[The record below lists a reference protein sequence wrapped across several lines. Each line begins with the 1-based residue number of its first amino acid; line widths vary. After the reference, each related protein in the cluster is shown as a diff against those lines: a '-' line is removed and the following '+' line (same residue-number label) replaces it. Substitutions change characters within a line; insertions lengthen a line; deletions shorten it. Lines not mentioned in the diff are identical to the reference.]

1 MLIACRDRAGSP
13 GFLAVLLS
21 LAVLAG
27 CDSESGGSPALG
39 SGELLDRIQ
48 ELYETARNAGDD
60 VPSDAYEWAKSD
72 LQRIGDWEYRIVRLD
87 AGSDV
92 AVLERLNEL
101 GAERWEVFWLERDGD
116 WLRVF
121 LKRHSRSYLRLLPL
135 SDLGRLVPTG
145 QASE

>member
-1 MLIACRDRAGSP
+1 
-13 GFLAVLLS
+13 
-21 LAVLAG
+21 VLAG
-27 CDSESGGSPALG
+27 CDSESGDSPALG
-39 SGELLDRIQ
+39 SGVLRDKIQ

-87 AGSDV
+87 AASDV

-116 WLRVF
+116 RLRVF